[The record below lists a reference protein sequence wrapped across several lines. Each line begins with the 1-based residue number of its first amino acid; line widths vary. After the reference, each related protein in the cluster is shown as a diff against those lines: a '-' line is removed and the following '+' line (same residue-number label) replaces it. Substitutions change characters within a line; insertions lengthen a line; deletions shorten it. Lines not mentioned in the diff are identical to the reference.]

1 MGFWPEGKTILHCS
15 YWDKDVTGKNNYVS
29 IAYVIA
35 DGKLAER
42 KATKYGSWMLY
53 KAEIDRWFEY
63 LGRSNKSYTDRFVRA
78 ILQPCVGKTTDELD
92 SYAKAILEKNNA
104 KRALETAKKRSWEDC
119 DEDFKSFVVGLDS
132 TLFLYDAGF
141 SVRLVISSARSFE
154 ERRNFVKR
162 RGRDILKWT
171 AQELMLNP
179 RSAGQIGDIRFYK
192 PVTIGVMRVP
202 QIEIKYEVKDT
213 SVFEKGA

>member
-1 MGFWPEGKTILHCS
+1 MKTLSTRHPSGISNRNFCVPSTAETCLS
-15 YWDKDVTGKNNYVS
+15 TRAAVTRGYS
-29 IAYVIA
+29 A
-35 DGKLAER
+35 D
-42 KATKYGSWMLY
+42 
-53 KAEIDRWFEY
+53 
-63 LGRSNKSYTDRFVRA
+63 
-78 ILQPCVGKTTDELD
+78 
-92 SYAKAILEKNNA
+92 
-104 KRALETAKKRSWEDC
+104 
-119 DEDFKSFVVGLDS
+119 
-132 TLFLYDAGF
+132 
-141 SVRLVISSARSFE
+141 SSARSFE